1 MRKSS
6 ILSGFFMKKKRKV
19 MHLTHTDVNDDNRI
33 LKELQSLSDTG
44 IYEVYAMGVADN
56 EGWGRNKQ
64 SVSGTVRII
73 TLFSKRFVWL
83 PKFFR
88 YTLNLVE
95 LSFSMLFFGVRH
107 RPEVVHCHDTL
118 VLPIGM
124 LVSLLTGAKLV
135 YDAHELES
143 DKNDQTKLMSWGT
156 LLVEKI
162 CWPRIDI
169 LISVSPSILRWY
181 KRELGFKKNALILN
195 APLMESGE
203 ELAGVESD
211 ARYFHGLYNIPEAD
225 LVFVYVG
232 NLCQGRGIK
241 LLLKAF
247 SQGVNS
253 HVVFIGQGVLEE
265 EIFEVSKS
273 NLNVHLHN
281 SVPHEELVTLVKNA
295 DVGLCII
302 ENVSLSDYY
311 CLPNKL
317 FEYCFSGLPVLAS
330 DFPDIV
336 EFVSSH
342 NLGKCTQVDLKSVT
356 DAIKEIELTPMTFNP
371 KKMSELSWHEQSNRL
386 VQLYA
391 EILEESRL

>member
-1 MRKSS
+1 
-6 ILSGFFMKKKRKV
+6 

-44 IYEVYAMGVADN
+44 IYQVYAMGVADN

-64 SVSGTVRII
+64 PVSGTVRTI
-73 TLFSKRFVWL
+73 TLFSKRIVWL
-83 PKFFR
+83 PKIFR

-124 LVSLLTGAKLV
+124 LVSFLTGAKLV

-143 DKNDQTKLMSWGT
+143 DKNGQSSLLSRGT
-156 LLVEKI
+156 LWIEKI
-162 CWPRIDI
+162 CWPRIDT
-169 LISVSPSILRWY
+169 LISVSPSILCWY
-181 KRELGFKKNALILN
+181 NKELGLKRNALILN
-195 APLMESGE
+195 APLMPGGPG
-203 ELAGVESD
+203 AKPMCSD
-211 ARYFHGLYNIPEAD
+211 FRYFHRLYNIPD
-225 LVFVYVG
+225 TQLVFVYLGALV
-232 NLCQGRGIK
+232 QGRGLE

-247 SQGVNS
+247 SEQSVNS
-253 HVVFIGQGVLEE
+253 HVVFIGGGLLET
-265 EIFEVSKS
+265 EISAVSK
-273 NLNVHLHN
+273 LNHKVHLHE
-281 SVPHEELVTLVKNA
+281 SVPHEAVVTLVKNA

-302 ENVSLSDYY
+302 EKISLSDYY

-330 DFPDIV
+330 NFPDIV
-336 EFVSSH
+336 DLVSRH
-342 NLGKCTQVDLKSVT
+342 KLGTCTQVDLKSIT

-391 EILEESRL
+391 EILEESRP

>member
-1 MRKSS
+1 
-6 ILSGFFMKKKRKV
+6 MKKKRKV

-64 SVSGTVRII
+64 PVFGTVKII

-143 DKNDQTKLMSWGT
+143 DKYDQTKLMSWGT
-156 LLVEKI
+156 LFIEKI
-162 CWPRIDI
+162 CWPRVDI

-211 ARYFHGLYNIPEAD
+211 VRYFHDLFNIPEAD

-241 LLLKAF
+241 LLLRAF

-336 EFVSSH
+336 EFVSTH
-342 NLGKCTQVDLKSVT
+342 NLGTCTRVDLKSVT
-356 DAIKEIELTPMTFNP
+356 DAIKKFELTPMTFNP

-391 EILEESRL
+391 DIL